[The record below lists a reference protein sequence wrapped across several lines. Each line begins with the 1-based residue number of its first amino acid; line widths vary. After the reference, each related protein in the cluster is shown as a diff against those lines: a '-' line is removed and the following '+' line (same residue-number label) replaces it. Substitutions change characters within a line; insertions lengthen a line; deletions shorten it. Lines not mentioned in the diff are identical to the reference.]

1 MTSEEYF
8 YFEWLIIEKK
18 MTSEI
23 YSSLSKN
30 EVRDLINEYEK
41 FINKQNL
48 NSLKKGIIKWKN
60 LKTG

>member
-8 YFEWLIIEKK
+8 YFEWLIVEKK

-30 EVRDLINEYEK
+30 EVRNLINEYEK
-41 FINKQNL
+41 FVSKQNL
-48 NSLKKGIIKWKN
+48 NSLKKGIIK
-60 LKTG
+60 